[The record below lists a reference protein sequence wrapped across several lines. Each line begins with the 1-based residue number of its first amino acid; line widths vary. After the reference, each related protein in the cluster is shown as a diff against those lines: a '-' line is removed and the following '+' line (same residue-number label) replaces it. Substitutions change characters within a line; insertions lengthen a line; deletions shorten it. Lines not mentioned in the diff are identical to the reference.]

1 MEIKLLELF
10 HYLEKNA
17 YDLDSLNLDSKV
29 SYAFSGDATHFE
41 QNNIQIPYHSLLGSE
56 GALPEHYTHA
66 FLSQSHRKQRQ
77 LLDFYTLFNTPLL
90 KMIYESWSSQEHSI
104 QIERNER
111 KGPSSQ
117 NGFLGIDTFKN
128 TFEEDLSYYSA
139 LFLFRLRS
147 EAALRCLISP
157 YFQLPCR
164 TIIRN
169 TLLVQ
174 LQAPYACQL
183 SIKSHFNRL
192 GKNSLLGNKILSL
205 TPKLI
210 IVLGPL
216 DYKRYHTLLNTEGY
230 LQEIFNLI
238 QSYTEDE
245 YLFQLRF
252 LIKWTEGPCSFLEEN
267 EGPRLGWDAWL
278 YAPSSAKNNSS
289 YCIDISFIKTS
300 TPLKN

>member
-1 MEIKLLELF
+1 MEINLLELL

-17 YDLDSLNLDSKV
+17 YDLDSLNLDSKI

-66 FLSQSHRKQRQ
+66 FLSQSHRTQRQ
-77 LLDFYTLFNTPLL
+77 LLDFYALFNTPLL
-90 KMIYESWSSQEHSI
+90 KLMYESWSSQQHSI
-104 QIERNER
+104 QIERNAR
-111 KGPSSQ
+111 KRPSSK

-128 TFEEDLSYYSA
+128 NFEEDLSYYSA

-147 EAALRCLISP
+147 EAALCCLISA
-157 YFQLPCR
+157 YFQLPCKS
-164 TIIRN
+164 IIREKVFVPLK
-169 TLLVQ
+169 TS
-174 LQAPYACQL
+174 YACQL
-183 SIKSHFNRL
+183 SIKSHFNSL

-216 DYKRYHTLLNTEGY
+216 DYECYHTLLNTEGY

-238 QSYTEDE
+238 QSYIEDN

-252 LIKWTEGPCSFLEEN
+252 LVKWSEGPCSFLEEN

-278 YAPSSAKNNSS
+278 WVPSRAKNKGSCS
-289 YCIDISFIKTS
+289 IDIF
-300 TPLKN
+300 L